1 MKKKWKGA
9 AAMQELHHLPAPGEF
24 YRHHKGSLYQILA
37 IAIHTETEEPLVV
50 YQALY
55 GEFQV
60 FARPLSLFLGK
71 TEDGEKRFVKTEVKN
86 AVSVPETADDS
97 IGGGKTSEEET
108 AAALP
113 AEQREA
119 TEEAAS
125 GKQDFYERMEKFY
138 DADSY
143 EAKLEY
149 LFALRDDLN
158 EIALANIALSLDI
171 AVPEG
176 SLEERFQSIVSCLK
190 TMKKY
195 QGNRLR

>member
-1 MKKKWKGA
+1 
-9 AAMQELHHLPAPGEF
+9 MQELYHLPAPGEF
-24 YRHHKGSLYQILA
+24 YRHHKGNLYQVLS
-37 IAIHTETEEPLVV
+37 IAIHTETKERLVV

-55 GEFQV
+55 GDFQI
-60 FARPLSLFLGK
+60 FACPISMFLGK
-71 TEDGEKRFVKTEVKN
+71 TEDGGMGFVKTEIRNDAPVLG
-86 AVSVPETADDS
+86 VTDD
-97 IGGGKTSEEET
+97 GNGGKKITGEET
-108 AAALP
+108 AAAP
-113 AEQREA
+113 QTQREEPVKE
-119 TEEAAS
+119 TNF
-125 GKQDFYERMEKFY
+125 GKQDFYEQMEKFY

>member
-1 MKKKWKGA
+1 
-9 AAMQELHHLPAPGEF
+9 MQELHHLPAPGEF
-24 YRHHKGSLYQILA
+24 YRHEKGNLYQILA
-37 IAIHTETEEPLVV
+37 IAVHTETKEPLVI

-55 GEFQV
+55 GDFKV

-71 TEDGEKRFVKTEVKN
+71 TEDGVKRFVKTEIGD
-86 AVSVPETADDS
+86 AASVLEAEDS
-97 IGGGKTSEEET
+97 IGGGKTSDEET
-108 AAALP
+108 AAALQKSP
-113 AEQREA
+113 KDP
-119 TEEAAS
+119 TEETDS
-125 GKQDFYERMEKFY
+125 RKQDFYERMEKFY

-143 EAKLEY
+143 ETKLEY